1 MRILVNYCI
10 HLLIMP
16 QISFFLGII
25 IKMYYREHNPP
36 HFHATYGEYTAIIDI
51 QKLELWNG
59 YLPPRVLGLV
69 IERAA
74 IHQNE
79 LMDNWGRAIKQETL
93 LSIKPLV

>member
-1 MRILVNYCI
+1 
-10 HLLIMP
+10 MP

-36 HFHATYGEYTAIIDI
+36 HFHANYAEHQAIIDI
-51 QKLELWNG
+51 KKLELWSG

-69 IERAA
+69 IEWAA

-79 LMDNWGRAIKQETL
+79 LMDNWDKAIRQEPL
-93 LSIKPLV
+93 LPITPLV

>member
-1 MRILVNYCI
+1 
-10 HLLIMP
+10 MP

-36 HFHATYGEYTAIIDI
+36 HFHANYAEHLAIIDI
-51 QKLELWNG
+51 KKLELWSG

-69 IERAA
+69 IEWAA

-79 LMDNWGRAIKQETL
+79 LMENWDKAIRQETL
-93 LSIKPLV
+93 LPIKPLV